1 MLNIMLILNLQY
13 IPDPLPY
20 LRKQK
25 LRALSLPSDYTT
37 DVQLI
42 TPLGTTHELG
52 ETSNLELVDL
62 IQELIDHTCDAMT
75 IWCEQRS
82 MYIRHF

>member
-1 MLNIMLILNLQY
+1 MLTINLQY

-25 LRALSLPSDYTT
+25 LRALALLPDNIT
-37 DVQLI
+37 DARLI
-42 TPLGTTHELG
+42 TPLGVTHDLG
-52 ETSNLELVDL
+52 TMSNLELVKI
-62 IQELIDHTCDAMT
+62 IQELIDVTCDATT

-82 MYIRHF
+82 MYIRH

>member
-1 MLNIMLILNLQY
+1 MLTLNLQY
-13 IPDPLPY
+13 ITDPLPY

-25 LRALSLPSDYTT
+25 LRALALPSDYTT

-42 TPLGTTHELG
+42 TPLGTTHEFTKV
-52 ETSNLELVDL
+52 TSNLELVEL
-62 IQELIDHTCDAMT
+62 IQELIDVSYDAMA

-82 MYIRHF
+82 MYIKH